1 MPNACYACRLR
12 KVKCVPLGDRCAF
25 CTSIDIPCTTSPRQR
40 QRAKGGRKAAAGGGA
55 SGTVTPPYG
64 TGTTSPPHPHRG
76 SSSSSESSSSFT
88 MVPTAPPRSNAEPH
102 NFSTIFTQPSPSSRL
117 LGVPGL
123 SRAALDSCIQT
134 FFATLGEV
142 FRLSQP
148 ESQFLRRVQVHLCCD
163 SGLDIPPE
171 LADVANDPA
180 SQLLILAVACR
191 GAPFSPYSF
200 LSDALNGQCNAVLNE
215 PDSLTSSPLDAIEAI
230 LLLSEQFVRPRHAD
244 AGQTS
249 SPTLLDPLGKG
260 TVVDLMFYHRLHIP
274 PPPGVP
280 DAERR
285 LVLFWT
291 VFVHDAI
298 RSASA
303 HTCHRIADEDIGWP
317 MGPASDNMPYMALA
331 LITRQICARLLSP
344 QAKANPL
351 TDKPIRDALSTLDEF
366 KAKMKVSLATL
377 TAACQ
382 AKTTPDA
389 SVPVHASRPLR
400 PVEQLFLL
408 SMRNWLYLV
417 ILVAVQNQVERHP
430 GQISPSVIASVEAAA
445 MAACEDMSQLAQ
457 LSTAHQLHIHAPKS
471 IRNHMAAFI
480 LFLIRTFTAI
490 ETPTVQQS
498 SHYFALAETLNRG
511 VRTASLFEDSAPLA
525 DTLRMALYHASSIDI
540 QDAARVGERG
550 LDGLHDLHT
559 ATHPV
564 MSGAMS
570 GRTSKASSPIAYST
584 LPDQQRPAADTSRP
598 STSTSRPSTAPS
610 YGPPQFSPELSITP
624 ITRPKA
630 ASVPPV
636 DMPHSL
642 SSTTQAHHAVT
653 ISPTAF
659 SPPRPSSSSSPG
671 STPSLPS
678 PQYWPPTAVG
688 AVGAV
693 GPYPSPDTRLS
704 AKVPLDWSTLMS
716 TLEEC
721 GFELAIGPVF

>member
-12 KVKCVPLGDRCAF
+12 KVKCVPQGDRCAF

-40 QRAKGGRKAAAGGGA
+40 QRAKGSRKSA
-55 SGTVTPPYG
+55 SGAASASVTPPYV
-64 TGTTSPPHPHRG
+64 RG
-76 SSSSSESSSSFT
+76 SSG
-88 MVPTAPPRSNAEPH
+88 SNADVEAL
-102 NFSTIFTQPSPSSRL
+102 NFSTTFTQPSRSSRL

-123 SRAALDSCIQT
+123 SRSALDSCIQT

-148 ESQFLRRVQVHLCCD
+148 ESQFLRRVRVHLYYD
-163 SGLDIPPE
+163 SGLEIPPE
-171 LADVANDPA
+171 LADVAGDPA

-200 LSDALNGQCNAVLNE
+200 LSDALNAQCNSVLNE
-215 PDSLTSSPLDAIEAI
+215 PDSLTNSPLDAIEAI

-244 AGQTS
+244 EGPTS

-260 TVVDLMFYHRLHIP
+260 TVVDLMFYHQLHIP
-274 PPPGVP
+274 PPPGAP

-303 HTCHRIADEDIGWP
+303 HTCHRISDEDIGWP

-331 LITRQICARLLSP
+331 LITRQICSTLLSP
-344 QAKANPL
+344 QSRANPL
-351 TDKPIRDALSTLDEF
+351 TDKPIREAISTLNEF
-366 KAKMKVSLATL
+366 GASIKISLATL
-377 TAACQ
+377 SAACQ
-382 AKTTPDA
+382 APA
-389 SVPVHASRPLR
+389 SASAEANVPVHASRPLR

-417 ILVAVQNQVERHP
+417 IWVAVQKQIEVHP
-430 GQISPSVIASVEAAA
+430 GQLSPSVVTSVESAT

-490 ETPTVQQS
+490 ETPTVHQS

-511 VRTASLFEDSAPLA
+511 VRSASLFEDSAPLA
-525 DTLRMALYHASSIDI
+525 DTLRMALYHANSIDI

-550 LDGLHDLHT
+550 LDGLHTIPT
-559 ATHPV
+559 ASWASTQPQPQPHQ
-564 MSGAMS
+564 SMS
-570 GRTSKASSPIAYST
+570 GRTSKASSPAHF
-584 LPDQQRPAADTSRP
+584 
-598 STSTSRPSTAPS
+598 STSHDHQRPSTAPS
-610 YGPPQFSPELSITP
+610 FAPPNYSTEPTTMTP
-624 ITRPKA
+624 VVRPKA

-636 DMPHSL
+636 EEMPQIL
-642 SSTTQAHHAVT
+642 STTQAHHTRT

-659 SPPRPSSSSSPG
+659 SPPLPSSSSSAG

-678 PQYWPPTAVG
+678 PQYWPTTVVG
-688 AVGAV
+688 A
-693 GPYPSPDTRLS
+693 YPSAPPDPRLHG
-704 AKVPLDWSTLMS
+704 KVPLDWPSLMS